1 MRDGRIVEVME
12 VVGVEGSRVL
22 FERYLPLHDT
32 VLKRYRVASDMR
44 AQRTA
49 SSLVTR
55 GREPA
60 RPTASRARAGEFE
73 AGCGRREG

>member
-32 VLKRYRVASDMR
+32 VLKRYRVASRPCVCQRLTVRPTHQR
-44 AQRTA
+44 AAAR
-49 SSLVTR
+49 TR
-55 GREPA
+55 GCTYHQLA
-60 RPTASRARAGEFE
+60 RSPPTARST
-73 AGCGRREG
+73 